1 MLLSCRV
8 IGRDVETT
16 MLADAAAMA
25 RARGATRLSGRFSPT
40 AKNAPASDV
49 FARHAFEKRA
59 DTDTGS
65 TWELDLTRRSV
76 TVPEWIEVR
85 TPS

>member
-1 MLLSCRV
+1 V

-16 MLADAAAMA
+16 MLADAAALA
-25 RARGATRLSGRFSPT
+25 RARGARVLSGRFAPT

-49 FARHAFEKRA
+49 YARHAFEKCA
-59 DTDTGS
+59 ETDAGS
-65 TWELDLTRRSV
+65 TWELDLTRQSL